1 MHTHETSKAGPGR
14 GLRSQAVTRSGLAGP
29 EGSRAAEREG
39 GSPGSSGP
47 PGGGE
52 ARPAASAS
60 AQRTAPAPP
69 VPRRAAAP
77 GRPSP
82 SEPPSTGPRAPNTS
96 LPPQRRLARP
106 RPPNLGHVV
115 LHLIQV
121 PIFEGPHEFLVG
133 HRGRRAERR
142 AGGRGDEG
150 PAAPPGSEGGGSA
163 GRSPSRGGRGGAAG
177 RQRLGRLGPGTAGA
191 GQPGRS
197 RLTGEKSGLLARG
210 TSASGFHSAPRGP
223 LPTPPAHPRGEEEGG
238 RGAHAPP
245 AGCLRVRFAHAP
257 DWSIALFPEIVG
269 WRG

>member
-133 HRGRRAERR
+133 HRGRRAERQ
-142 AGGRGDEG
+142 AGGR
-150 PAAPPGSEGGGSA
+150 
-163 GRSPSRGGRGGAAG
+163 
-177 RQRLGRLGPGTAGA
+177 
-191 GQPGRS
+191 
-197 RLTGEKSGLLARG
+197 AR
-210 TSASGFHSAPRGP
+210 
-223 LPTPPAHPRGEEEGG
+223 
-238 RGAHAPP
+238 
-245 AGCLRVRFAHAP
+245 
-257 DWSIALFPEIVG
+257 
-269 WRG
+269 